1 MDKNRINYLLKNP
14 TDSGPDDLIQL
25 QHEIS
30 RYPFAQ
36 FLHVL
41 NAKIKHLT
49 QDEDKNQKLTTAA
62 IYSSD
67 RSILKKVILDKEYMD
82 HHEEL
87 VPFQDLP
94 TFELEDPIYHE
105 QGLDD
110 SLEANDSATI
120 FDEVLK
126 NLERLKSLRKQF
138 QFLELEDEPA
148 PARFSVE
155 EKEKKS
161 EKKKKK
167 TTPKI
172 NKTVAVTNIDVKKE
186 EAKKRKLDEILEKDE
201 KIDIQVNEYFLRELE
216 EKKEEKDKE
225 PSKKNFVQSEII
237 EKFIEEQPSIGSL
250 KNEIEK
256 SQDEIN
262 RDLSERSTNFGDDLV
277 SENLAVILLKQG
289 KRERAIDI
297 YKKLIWKLPQKKAYF
312 AARIEEIKK

>member
-1 MDKNRINYLLKNP
+1 MDTNRINYILNNP
-14 TDSGPDDLIQL
+14 SEATSDDLLQL
-25 QHEIS
+25 ENEIS
-30 RYPFAQ
+30 QYPYAQ

-41 NAKIKHLT
+41 NAKVKHLMNV
-49 QDEDKNQKLTTAA
+49 DDKNQKLTTAA

-67 RSILKKVILDKEYMD
+67 RSALKKVILEKDYFRIN
-82 HHEEL
+82 EEI

-94 TFELEDPIYHE
+94 TFELENPIYHE
-105 QGLDD
+105 QSLDD

-138 QFLELEDEPA
+138 QFLELDDEPIPEGFIEA
-148 PARFSVE
+148 Q
-155 EKEKKS
+155 KENKP

-167 TTPKI
+167 SPPTNT
-172 NKTVAVTNIDVKKE
+172 KTVAPPKVDVKKE
-186 EAKKRKLDEILEKDE
+186 EAKKKKLDEILEKDE

-216 EKKEEKDKE
+216 EKKEEKEQSDK
-225 PSKKNFVQSEII
+225 NVAQIEII

-250 KNEIEK
+250 KKEIEK
-256 SQDEIN
+256 SQDQIN
-262 RDLSERSTNFGDDLV
+262 KDLSERSTSFGDDLV

-312 AARIEEIKK
+312 AARIEDIKK